1 MRAMNGWFLALGWLG
16 FLSTVALPA
25 AHGQAVKV
33 GAATYFLAPR
43 GGDAR
48 PPAAAHRTPD
58 MQRRAAPTNQWYSAL
73 VFSATPEVLYAQPLS
88 VKATPA
94 GLEMA
99 LPLKQVVPTER
110 RDVEIHYPHA
120 DPLLLAPVAFEP
132 GPAQLA
138 QASDWAID
146 IGMSR
151 GTDELRYTVAH
162 GSPFVSMQI
171 GRGDVRVRLPAG
183 AERIEVPDDPRI
195 LAVQAGARRYAL
207 FGPTGVRWESVGP
220 TEWIARLPAGKGYL
234 AAAAL
239 PDREP
244 ATLALFARHAY
255 AFITDTRASWQV
267 DLAQGRVTTTFTLTS
282 RTMEGPDAGPLVSL
296 YPHHWHDNATLDGR
310 LGPAFNTVRGPLKL
324 LAASTF
330 TTRASYNGF
339 VPFWPAVT
347 DAQGAADLRDVMK
360 SDLRNAR
367 RMMLE
372 IGNGPYWQGKG
383 LQRITKLLD
392 VAEQQGDVAASEQ
405 LLKLL
410 KGRVE
415 DWFSGSSA
423 KTYFHHDRALGTL
436 VAYPEEYFSVVQMN
450 DHHFHYGYW
459 IRAMADI
466 ALRDPAW
473 AAKDRW
479 GGMVDLLMAD
489 IAHPVRGQADFPY
502 LRNFDVYEG
511 HSWASGIGLGASGN
525 NQESSSE
532 AVNAWAALI
541 QWAEVTGDTALRD
554 LGIYLYASEVQAI
567 EHYWFDLHRL
577 VFAPEYPHVEVSMLF
592 GAKYAH
598 NTWWTDEP
606 RQIKGINLLP
616 LTTASTY
623 MGRDPAFVARSL
635 ATLPSDTAVFRARG
649 KRADPPDI
657 WQDIF
662 AKYLAL
668 ADPVAGLKAWERWG
682 SVELGDTRSHAL
694 HWLLS
699 LKAMGP
705 PDLSVHADTALYAV
719 FRRAD
724 GQRTH
729 LAYNAGAAPITVRFT
744 DGTSLQVLPRTLAR
758 SR

>member
-1 MRAMNGWFLALGWLG
+1 MSTCFLALAWLVG
-16 FLSTVALPA
+16 LTMLTLPA
-25 AHGQAVKV
+25 AYAQPVKA
-33 GAATYFLAPR
+33 GAATYFLTPK
-43 GGDAR
+43 GGDAQ
-48 PPAAAHRTPD
+48 PPAAPHRTAE
-58 MQRRAAPTNQWYSAL
+58 MARRAAPTNQWYSAL
-73 VFSATPEVLYAQPLS
+73 VFSATPEALYAQPLS
-88 VKATPA
+88 VKATAA

-99 LPLKQVVPTER
+99 LPIRQVVPTER

-138 QASDWAID
+138 RASDWAID
-146 IGMSR
+146 IAMSR
-151 GTDELRYTVAH
+151 GADELLYTVAH

-171 GRGDVRVRLPAG
+171 SRGDVRVRLPAG
-183 AERIEVPDDPRI
+183 AERIEG
-195 LAVQAGARRYAL
+195 LADARVLVVQSGPRRYAL
-207 FGPTGVRWESVGP
+207 FGPTGVRWESAGVHD
-220 TEWIARLPAGKGYL
+220 WIARLPEGKGYL

-255 AFITDTRASWQV
+255 AFITDTRADWRV
-267 DLAQGRVTTTFTLTS
+267 ELAQGRVETTFQLNT
-282 RTMEGPDAGPLVSL
+282 RTMEGPDAGPLVAL
-296 YPHHWHDNATLDGR
+296 YPHHWHDNASLAGR
-310 LGPAFNTVRGPLKL
+310 LGPAFDTIRGPLKL
-324 LAASTF
+324 LAASRF
-330 TTRASYNGF
+330 TTRSAYDGF
-339 VPFWPAVT
+339 VPHWPAV
-347 DAQGAADLRDVMK
+347 ADEHGLPALREVMK
-360 SDLRNAR
+360 TDVRNAR
-367 RMMLE
+367 RLMLE

-392 VAEQQGDVAASEQ
+392 VVEQQGDAAASEQ

-415 DWFSGSSA
+415 DWFSGNSA
-423 KTYFHHDRALGTL
+423 KTYFHHDRTLGTL
-436 VAYPEEYFSVVQMN
+436 LAYPEEYFSVAQLN

-479 GGMVDLLMAD
+479 GGLVDLLIAD
-489 IAHPVRGQADFPY
+489 IAHAQRGQADFPY

-511 HSWASGIGLGASGN
+511 HSWASGIGLGSTGN

-567 EHYWFDLHRL
+567 EHYWFDLHGL

-592 GAKYAH
+592 GAKVAH

-635 ATLPSDTAVFRARG
+635 ATLPRDTEVFRARG

-668 ADPVAGLKAWERWG
+668 ADPAAGLKAWDRWG

-705 PDLSVHADTALYAV
+705 PDLSVHADTALYSV
-719 FRRAD
+719 FRQAD

-729 LAYNAGAAPITVRFT
+729 LAFNAGATPITVRFT
-744 DGTSLQVLPRTLAR
+744 DGTTLQVPPRSLAR